1 MSQDETHSLA
11 VLRRRSVEER
21 TGLARSTIYRRMRDG
36 TFPPSISLG
45 GRIVGWRVAEIERF
59 LVDPSGYTCAIHRH
73 HFTFLNVVF
82 FARLS
87 SWLR

>member
-11 VLRRRSVEER
+11 ILRRRSVEER

-45 GRIVGWRVAEIERF
+45 GRIVGWRVAEIELF
-59 LVDPSGYTCAIHRH
+59 LVDPSGYTAPTSALHKASDK
-73 HFTFLNVVF
+73 NN
-82 FARLS
+82 
-87 SWLR
+87 